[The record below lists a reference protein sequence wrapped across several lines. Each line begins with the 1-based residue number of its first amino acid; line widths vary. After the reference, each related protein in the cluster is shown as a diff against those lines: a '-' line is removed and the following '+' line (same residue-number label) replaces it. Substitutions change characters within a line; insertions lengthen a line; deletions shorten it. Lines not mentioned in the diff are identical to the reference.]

1 MNKPILIALISILSV
16 ACGKKAEV
24 KLFKAQEESYSKF
37 INAKP
42 SPPVEDPNIS
52 LDKNLV
58 NDQYPIEMSLYSDHK
73 FYYNLPNL
81 GDGFGTWK
89 YEDGK
94 IVMKT
99 KREILGKDIDMT
111 YELQAND
118 PSAENISVQFSDR
131 WGAQSFRMKKNN
143 L

>member
-1 MNKPILIALISILSV
+1 MNKLILVLVIGVLVS
-16 ACGKKAEV
+16 CGKKAEV
-24 KLFKAQEESYSKF
+24 KLFNASEESYSKY
-37 INAKP
+37 INAKVAP
-42 SPPVEDPNIS
+42 SGENPDIATDKNVINEQYPVE
-52 LDKNLV
+52 LA
-58 NDQYPIEMSLYSDHK
+58 LYQDHR

-81 GDGFGTWK
+81 GDGYGTWS

-99 KREILGKDIDMT
+99 KREILGKDITMT

-118 PSAENISVQFSDR
+118 AEAENVSIQFTDR
-131 WGAQSFRMKKNN
+131 WGAQSYQLKKNN